1 MSTDFNI
8 KPVGAPVAAPIVQHV
23 SEAIQHAVAT
33 ELPASQSVAAVDSS
47 ARASTDSAAVRIS
60 ISNASVS
67 NQVVIDRDAR
77 AVVYQVIDTRT
88 SQVVKQFPEEAVLRR
103 RAYFHAL
110 DLTKDA
116 PTRLSATDRHRLK
129 RSGSD
134 GLRNRCAMP
143 GGTSAREADQRASR
157 RPGRDRSVRWRD
169 R

>member
-23 SEAIQHAVAT
+23 SEAAHNAVAT
-33 ELPASQSVAAVDSS
+33 ELPARQSVSAADAGS
-47 ARASTDSAAVRIS
+47 RASISSDAVRVS

-77 AVVYQVIDTRT
+77 AVVYQVVDNRT

-103 RAYFHAL
+103 RAYFHTL

-116 PTRLSATDRHRLK
+116 PTRLRATDRT
-129 RSGSD
+129 
-134 GLRNRCAMP
+134 A
-143 GGTSAREADQRASR
+143 
-157 RPGRDRSVRWRD
+157 
-169 R
+169 

>member
-23 SEAIQHAVAT
+23 SEAAQHAVAT
-33 ELPASQSVAAVDSS
+33 ELPASQSVAAVDS
-47 ARASTDSAAVRIS
+47 ARASTDSAPVRVS
-60 ISNASVS
+60 ISNASVSNQS

-116 PTRLSATDRHRLK
+116 PQRLSATDRK
-129 RSGSD
+129 
-134 GLRNRCAMP
+134 A
-143 GGTSAREADQRASR
+143 
-157 RPGRDRSVRWRD
+157 
-169 R
+169 